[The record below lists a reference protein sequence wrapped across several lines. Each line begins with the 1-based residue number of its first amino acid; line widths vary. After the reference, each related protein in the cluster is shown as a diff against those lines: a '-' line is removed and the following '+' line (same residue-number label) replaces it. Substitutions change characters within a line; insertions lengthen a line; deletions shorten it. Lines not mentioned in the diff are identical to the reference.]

1 MVRIGAHVRRP
12 VDWPPAVSTS
22 SLSGHP
28 LTPEDIDRVVAV
40 ADPIIRNLR
49 ITQAYHELSAAAAV
63 HIGPIANWCTYATWA
78 SKQAGRTIRKED
90 LQRAAEAAFRSS
102 PDAERAASQVTTE
115 AGRFGASVPL
125 DAPLASVW
133 EILDPAAAFDRAS
146 VAVAR
151 GNLRVFEEI
160 GRAFAWF
167 EVDCGA
173 ATTAGGEG
181 LARFTERLR
190 PGEPPTGQRY
200 LRQAFAH
207 YDRARF
213 ETDPIVRAQLVLLA
227 NLEVGFHEQVRLQP
241 EITEALD
248 AGVVDPRDVRDRVV
262 QALFPGAGWILRLR
276 LFVARVLGRRSPLDV
291 AVDALVAEKQRLVRG
306 IVTRHLMSIDLG
318 TAVRLQLGSDL
329 GAGFPP
335 SLREI
340 VVPELRDL
348 LARIDP
354 TPDSERDSGAA
365 DWADLGDRIHFIADM
380 FRCFQESPFLFDPP
394 FTDAQLVELD
404 AGERPVDP
412 L

>member
-1 MVRIGAHVRRP
+1 
-12 VDWPPAVSTS
+12 VSTS
-22 SLSGHP
+22 SPSDRA
-28 LTPEDIDRVVAV
+28 LTPEDIDRISAV

-49 ITQAYHELSAAAAV
+49 ITQAYHELSATAAV
-63 HIGPIANWCTYATWA
+63 HIGPVANWCTYATWA
-78 SKQAGRTIRKED
+78 SKQAGRTIRQED
-90 LQRAAEAAFRSS
+90 LQRAAEAAIRSS
-102 PDAERAASQVTTE
+102 PDAQRAARQLTIA
-115 AGRFGASVPL
+115 AGRFGASIPL
-125 DAPLASVW
+125 DAPVASVW
-133 EILDPAAAFDRAS
+133 EILDPSAAFDRAS

-167 EVDCGA
+167 ELDCGM
-173 ATTAGGEG
+173 ATTAGGDG
-181 LARFTERLR
+181 LARLMERLR
-190 PGEPPTGQRY
+190 PGDPPTGQRY

-213 ETDPIVRAQLVLLA
+213 ETDPRVRAQLVLLA

-241 EITEALD
+241 EIKEALD

-262 QALFPGAGWILRLR
+262 QALFPDAGWLLRLR
-276 LFVARVLGRRSPLDV
+276 LFVAGVLGRRSPLDV
-291 AVDALVAEKQRLVRG
+291 AVDALVAEKQRLARG
-306 IVTRHLMSIDLG
+306 IVTRHLLSIDLG
-318 TAVRLQLGSDL
+318 SSVQLQLGNDL

-340 VVPELRDL
+340 VLPELRDL

-354 TPDSERDSGAA
+354 TPDSERESGAI
-365 DWADLGDRIHFIADM
+365 DWADLGDRINFIADM
-380 FRCFQESPFLFDPP
+380 FRCFQESVFLFDAP
-394 FTDAQLVELD
+394 FSDGQLAQLD